1 MSFRV
6 LIDAPKPCSGCCID
20 RIANLYNQTILIL
33 LVALECDNLR
43 HVAGSAACG
52 RCDKR
57 TSVSPSSGGNC
68 AGWVVH
74 VAARQVT
81 PCRPCR
87 GLPLAFGHRPSGDR
101 FAGGQ
106 QPFEHSPCGLRPSLT
121 LGPSFRRGQNAV
133 ARPRWGG
140 RPGLRPPTSFGRALR
155 FASASHGQ
163 TRRLP
168 PVTGQRYLSWIVGR
182 TKDSL
187 EKGFL
192 WCWLFWFR
200 EFIECQQCHLLLRD
214 CFFLRFNQLF
224 LGY

>member
-1 MSFRV
+1 M
-6 LIDAPKPCSGCCID
+6 
-20 RIANLYNQTILIL
+20 LYRSNCESIQP
-33 LVALECDNLR
+33 DNLDF
-43 HVAGSAACG
+43 ACRTGVRQPATCSRFCRMRQERQAHLRFPLFGGKLRGLG
-52 RCDKR
+52 RSCR
-57 TSVSPSSGGNC
+57 CATSNSLP
-68 AGWVVH
+68 
-74 VAARQVT
+74 
-81 PCRPCR
+81 PLP

>member
-87 GLPLAFGHRPSGDR
+87 ASRWPSAIALRATASRAGNSLLSTRPAGFGPRSRSAPPFVGVKTLLPAPGG
-101 FAGGQ
+101 AGG
-106 QPFEHSPCGLRPSLT
+106 
-121 LGPSFRRGQNAV
+121 RGFAPQ
-133 ARPRWGG
+133 
-140 RPGLRPPTSFGRALR
+140 RAL
-155 FASASHGQ
+155 AVHSASRRHRTAKLVGSPQLPVSAICHGLSEELKI
-163 TRRLP
+163 RLK
-168 PVTGQRYLSWIVGR
+168 
-182 TKDSL
+182 KDFFGAGFSGSASL
-187 EKGFL
+187 LNVSNATF
-192 WCWLFWFR
+192 C
-200 EFIECQQCHLLLRD
+200 
-214 CFFLRFNQLF
+214 
-224 LGY
+224 